1 MDPERAQWNA
11 RHKALRAAL
20 SKTERRG
27 EAVELFMQ
35 QHAMVQATQVS
46 NCGLQTFEDEVWD
59 GLDEPAFRA
68 IPAGM
73 EHSIAWVFWH
83 LTRIEDMTMNVL
95 AVGGEQIYERDGW
108 HARLGATARDTGNS
122 MAPGEITALSA
133 ALDMDALR
141 DYRLAV
147 GRQTRKMVAGLTFE
161 EITSPVRQ
169 ERLQRLLDEGA
180 VLPEA
185 AGLLEYWGG
194 LTVAGLLLMP
204 PTRHGLV
211 HINEALK
218 IKKKVMR

>member
-1 MDPERAQWNA
+1 
-11 RHKALRAAL
+11 
-20 SKTERRG
+20 
-27 EAVELFMQ
+27 
-35 QHAMVQATQVS
+35 
-46 NCGLQTFEDEVWD
+46 
-59 GLDEPAFRA
+59 
-68 IPAGM
+68 M